1 MRARVH
7 AEHDLD
13 LLLIEQPFHLIDGGI
28 CLALRIGVNRLH
40 LVLAGHAAALVDEV
54 DRDLRADRARHRAS
68 CRERP
73 GQVVDDADPDRL
85 LLGGHEFAVETKRS
99 ERGG

>member
-1 MRARVH
+1 
-7 AEHDLD
+7 
-13 LLLIEQPFHLIDGGI
+13 
-28 CLALRIGVNRLH
+28 LRIGVNRLH